1 MPASRVSLLAGGGA
15 ALFVAACAPEEMPQA
30 TEGRD
35 LFMVNCA
42 VCHGADGRG
51 NGPMA
56 SEMDPAPSD
65 LTLIAARN
73 GGELPVAQVLSKI
86 DGYAQGGITGPS
98 MPQFG
103 ELFRGDLVPFDTG
116 DGILT
121 PTPRKLVALVEYL
134 ETIQVAE

>member
-1 MPASRVSLLAGGGA
+1 MPASRVSLLTGGGV
-15 ALFVAACAPEEMPQA
+15 ALFIAACAPEEMPQA

-35 LFMVNCA
+35 LFVANCA
-42 VCHGADGRG
+42 VCHGIDGHG

-56 SEMDPAPSD
+56 SEMDPLPSD

-73 GGELPVAQVLSKI
+73 GGDLPVAEILSKI

-103 ELFRGDLVPFDTG
+103 DLFRGDLVPLDTG
-116 DGILT
+116 DGVLT

-134 ETIQVAE
+134 ETIQVTE